1 MINKNIFDRKK
12 ITDYS
17 YSILFFLFFSFSIF
31 FIIRPTLVTLFSLKK
46 ELFDLENVNKI
57 YDDKIINFSQLQ
69 QYLETNRDKLIYLKE
84 AVPDKPNLNK
94 IIDNL
99 YKAASVSGITFKSMN
114 APEVSLKEEK
124 EKKYNT
130 VVFNIETISDFNQM
144 MVFLEGLLNQRRLK
158 SIQKLS
164 VSHNEEGTSSAQL
177 KVEMKIEMGYL

>member
-1 MINKNIFDRKK
+1 MINKNIFNKK
-12 ITDYS
+12 MTDYT
-17 YSILFFLFFSFSIF
+17 YLVMFFLFFSFSIL

-94 IIDNL
+94 IIDDL
-99 YKAASVSGITFKSMN
+99 YKSASISGLTFKRMS
-114 APEVSLKEEK
+114 APEVNLKEEK

-130 VVFNIETISDFNQM
+130 VVFNIETVSDFNQM
-144 MVFLEGLLNQRRLK
+144 MVFLENLSNQRRLK
-158 SIQKLS
+158 SIQKLL
-164 VSHNEEGTSSAQL
+164 VSRNQEGSPSAQL
-177 KVEMKIEMGYL
+177 KVEMKIEVGYL